1 MKNRI
6 IIKRYA
12 QGFVNSVKDKQEFTV
27 LYKQLTAFENLLSA
41 QEEVK
46 DALTSRFLTVT
57 KKKEIAEQI
66 LEKMEMEKKVL
77 RFILLLVQNNR
88 LELFSAIWKSLPDVW
103 DETKGISVFEVFSVV
118 PLTDKQKQK
127 LTEKLEYLEKKPVSL
142 KYKIDP
148 TLIGGLSVKKGNVI
162 YDISIKGNLMRLK
175 ELMSEG

>member
-1 MKNRI
+1 MKNLI

-12 QGFVNSVKDKQEFTV
+12 QGFVNSLKDKQEFTV
-27 LYKQLTAFENLLSA
+27 LYKQLTAFENLLST
-41 QEEVK
+41 QKEVK
-46 DALTSRFLTVT
+46 DALTSRFLAVT

-88 LELFSAIWKSLPDVW
+88 LELLSAIWKSLPDVW
-103 DETKGISVFEVFSVV
+103 DKTKGISIFEVFSVV

-127 LTEKLEYLEKKPVSL
+127 LKEKLEYLEKKPVSL
-142 KYKIDP
+142 KYEIDP

>member
-1 MKNRI
+1 MKNLI

-12 QGFVNSVKDKQEFTV
+12 QGFVNSLKDKKEFTV
-27 LYKQLTAFENLLSA
+27 LYKQLTAFENLLST
-41 QEEVK
+41 QKEVK

-88 LELFSAIWKSLPDVW
+88 LELLSAIWKSLPDVW

-118 PLTDKQKQK
+118 SLTDKQKQK
-127 LTEKLEYLEKKPVSL
+127 LKEKLEYLEKKPVSL